1 MVGREAQTRCRSDS
15 GGNLLSMYNPPHPE
29 TYRDQLRSFLRED
42 WGTQD
47 WTTASVSDRPM
58 EGRVV
63 AKGDL
68 VLAGMAAA
76 AEVVRIVDPA
86 VEVIFQARDGD
97 WLTKGELAFILNG
110 NSHALLLAE
119 RVMLNLLQ
127 RLSGTATLTR
137 AFVEA
142 VEGTG
147 AQILDTRKT
156 TPGLKLLEKYAVR
169 CGGGVNHRLT
179 LGDGVLL
186 KENHLAAMGG
196 IRPAVEAARKTA
208 PNLVRIEVEVE
219 NLDQFDECLLIPDI
233 DGVLLDNMSNDDM
246 REAVRRKRAADARLF
261 LEASGN
267 LSLERARS
275 VAETGVD
282 FLSVG
287 ALTHSAPSVDLSLR
301 LG

>member
-1 MVGREAQTRCRSDS
+1 MFH
-15 GGNLLSMYNPPHPE
+15 PPHPE
-29 TYRDQLRSFLRED
+29 TYRDQLRAFLRED

-47 WTTASVSDRPM
+47 WTTAAVPDRPM
-58 EGRVV
+58 TARVF

-68 VLAGMAAA
+68 VLAGLPMASETLRLACPGL
-76 AEVVRIVDPA
+76 VV
-86 VEVIFQARDGD
+86 
-97 WLTKGELAFILNG
+97 ELARGDGQKVAAGTEVLRLRGSSHGILLG
-110 NSHALLLAE
+110 E

-137 AFVEA
+137 KFVDA

-147 AQILDTRKT
+147 ARILDTRKT

-186 KENHLAAMGG
+186 KENHLAAAGG
-196 IRPAVEAARKTA
+196 VRAAVEAARRAA
-208 PNLVRIEVEVE
+208 PILLKIEVEVE
-219 NLDQFDECLLIPDI
+219 TLGQLKACLELPDV
-233 DGVLLDNMSNDDM
+233 DGVLLDNMALDQM
-246 REAVRRKRAADARLF
+246 REAVALRDRSGRRLF

-267 LSLERARS
+267 LSLDRARA
-275 VAETGVD
+275 VAGTGVD

-287 ALTHSAPSVDLSLR
+287 ALTHSAPAADLSLR
-301 LG
+301 MD

>member
-1 MVGREAQTRCRSDS
+1 MHQC
-15 GGNLLSMYNPPHPE
+15 PHPE
-29 TYRDQLRSFLRED
+29 TYRDQVRSFLRED

-47 WTTASVSDRPM
+47 WTTGAVPDRPM
-58 EGRVV
+58 VARVV
-63 AKGDL
+63 AKEEL
-68 VLAGMAAA
+68 VLAGLPVALEVFRLTDPGLVLTALA
-76 AEVVRIVDPA
+76 QDGEALAPGAEALR
-86 VEVIFQARDGD
+86 VEGS
-97 WLTKGELAFILNG
+97 
-110 NSHALLLAE
+110 SHGILLAE

-137 AFVEA
+137 RFVEA
-142 VEGTG
+142 VAGTG
-147 AQILDTRKT
+147 ARILDTRKT

-186 KENHLAAMGG
+186 KENHLAAAGG
-196 IRPAVEAARKTA
+196 IAPAVAAARRGA
-208 PNLVRIEVEVE
+208 PNLIRIEVEAE
-219 NLDQFDECLLIPDI
+219 TLDQLRACLALPEV
-233 DGVLLDNMSNDDM
+233 DGVLLDNMSLDQL
-246 REAVRRKRAADARLF
+246 REAVALRNASGRALF

-267 LSLERARS
+267 LSLDRARA

-301 LG
+301 MS

>member
-1 MVGREAQTRCRSDS
+1 MFH
-15 GGNLLSMYNPPHPE
+15 PPHPE
-29 TYRDQLRSFLRED
+29 TYRDQLRAFLRED

-47 WTTASVSDRPM
+47 WTTAAVPDRPM
-58 EGRVV
+58 TARVV
-63 AKGDL
+63 AKESL
-68 VLAGMAAA
+68 VLAGLPMAAETLRLACPALVIELPKADGQKVA
-76 AEVVRIVDPA
+76 AGTEVMRL
-86 VEVIFQARDGD
+86 RGS
-97 WLTKGELAFILNG
+97 
-110 NSHALLLAE
+110 SHGILLAE

-137 AFVEA
+137 KFVEA
-142 VEGTG
+142 IEGTG
-147 AQILDTRKT
+147 ARVLDTRKT

-186 KENHLAAMGG
+186 KENHLAAVGG
-196 IRPAVEAARKTA
+196 IRAAVEAARRVA
-208 PNLVRIEVEVE
+208 PNLVKIEVEVE
-219 NLDQFDECLLIPDI
+219 NLGQLKACLELRDV
-233 DGVLLDNMSNDDM
+233 DGVLLDNMDLAQM
-246 REAVRRKRAADARLF
+246 REAVALRDRSGRRLF

-267 LSLERARS
+267 LTLERARA

-301 LG
+301 MD

>member
-1 MVGREAQTRCRSDS
+1 MFH
-15 GGNLLSMYNPPHPE
+15 PPHPE
-29 TYRDQLRSFLRED
+29 TYRDQLRAFLRED

-47 WTTASVSDRPM
+47 WTTAAAPDRPM
-58 EGRVV
+58 VARVV

-68 VLAGMAAA
+68 VLAGLSVAR
-76 AEVVRIVDPA
+76 EVFHLADPGLAVVLSAVDGQRVAKGTEVLRI
-86 VEVIFQARDGD
+86 EGS
-97 WLTKGELAFILNG
+97 
-110 NSHALLLAE
+110 SHGILLAE

-137 AFVEA
+137 KFVEA
-142 VEGTG
+142 IEGTG
-147 AQILDTRKT
+147 ARILDTRKT

-186 KENHLAAMGG
+186 KENHLAAAGG
-196 IRPAVEAARKTA
+196 IRAAVESGRRSA
-208 PNLVRIEVEVE
+208 PNLVKIEVEVE
-219 NLDQFDECLLIPDI
+219 NLGQLKACLELPEV
-233 DGVLLDNMSNDDM
+233 DGVLLDNMDLDQM
-246 REAVRRKRAADARLF
+246 REAVALRDRSGRRLF

-267 LSLERARS
+267 LSLERARA

-301 LG
+301 MD

>member
-1 MVGREAQTRCRSDS
+1 MH
-15 GGNLLSMYNPPHPE
+15 NPPHPLA
-29 TYRDQLRSFLRED
+29 YAGAIRSFLLED

-47 WTTASVSDRPM
+47 WTTAAVADRAM
-58 EGRVV
+58 TARVV

-68 VLAGMAAA
+68 VLAGLP
-76 AEVVRIVDPA
+76 VA
-86 VEVIFQARDGD
+86 VEVFRAVDPGLQVTLLARDGD
-97 WLTKGELAFILNG
+97 RIAPGIEAMRIEGSSRAILM
-110 NSHALLLAE
+110 AE

-137 AFVEA
+137 AFVDA
-142 VEGTG
+142 IDGTG
-147 AQILDTRKT
+147 ARILDTRKT
-156 TPGLKLLEKYAVR
+156 TPGLKVLEKYAVR

-186 KENHLAAMGG
+186 KENHIAASGG
-196 IRPAVEAARKTA
+196 IRPAVAEARRVA

-219 NLDQFDECLLIPDI
+219 TLDQLEECFTLAEV
-233 DGVLLDNMSNDDM
+233 DGVLLDNMSLDLM
-246 REAVRRKRAADARLF
+246 ARAVALRKAAASRIF

-267 LSLERARS
+267 LTLARARS

-287 ALTHSAPSVDLSLR
+287 ALTHSAPAVDLSLR
-301 LG
+301 F

>member
-1 MVGREAQTRCRSDS
+1 MHQ
-15 GGNLLSMYNPPHPE
+15 PPHPE
-29 TYRDQLRSFLRED
+29 TYRDALRAFLRED

-47 WTTASVSDRPM
+47 WTTAAVPDRPM
-58 EGRVV
+58 TARVV
-63 AKGDL
+63 AKADL
-68 VLAGMAAA
+68 VLAGLPMAL
-76 AEVVRIVDPA
+76 EVFRISEPA
-86 VEVIFQARDGD
+86 LVIRATARDGQRVS
-97 WLTKGELAFILNG
+97 KGAELFTIEG
-110 NSHALLLAE
+110 SSHGILLAE

-137 AFVEA
+137 QFVDA

-147 AQILDTRKT
+147 ARILDTRKT

-186 KENHLAAMGG
+186 KENHLAAAGG
-196 IRPAVEAARKTA
+196 VRAAVEAARRVA
-208 PNLVRIEVEVE
+208 PNLVKIEVEAE
-219 NLDQFDECLLIPDI
+219 TLGQLKACLELPEG
-233 DGVLLDNMSNDDM
+233 DGVLLDNRSLEQL
-246 REAVRRKRAADARLF
+246 REAVALRDRSGRRLF

-267 LSLERARS
+267 LTLDRARA

-287 ALTHSAPSVDLSLR
+287 ALTHSAPAADISLR
-301 LG
+301 FD